1 LDFRPLEYAT
11 RLEFRPI
18 PYFSRRASGLLSVAR
33 RARRDD
39 VFAPGILGCVT
50 RIAGSVQRDGTLNG

>member
-1 LDFRPLEYAT
+1 LDFKPLEYAT

-18 PYFSRRASGLLSVAR
+18 PYFSRRASGLLSVAHR
-33 RARRDD
+33 PGETT
-39 VFAPGILGCVT
+39 APGILGCVI